1 MPAMREGELR
11 EALQAGL
18 GGAWEV
24 HALGA
29 SSFCDTWQ
37 AVRGQQRLFVKS
49 TPASR
54 PELLAAEADGLRAL
68 AATHTIRVPEV
79 AAMHR
84 RTDGAACVAMEWL
97 ELVPVDRG
105 FGGRLAAA
113 LAALHGEPQAAFGW
127 RRDNFIGATPQVN
140 PPAAQW
146 AQFVAEARL
155 RPLQQQLRGQGGQA
169 LEAAVDAVI
178 AALPALLAD
187 DAPRPSLIHGDL
199 WQGNWGML
207 ADGTPV
213 VFDPAVSCSDAE
225 AELAMMELFGAPPA
239 GFAQAYAQANGRGR
253 SLRRTQVYQLYH
265 LLNHAVLFG
274 GGYAG
279 QALRMARAILA
290 CGPAGCGIP

>member
-1 MPAMREGELR
+1 MREGELR
-11 EALQAGL
+11 DALQAGL
-18 GGAWEV
+18 GGTWDV
-24 HALGA
+24 RALGA

-37 AVRGQQRLFVKS
+37 AVQGGQCLFVKS
-49 TPASR
+49 AAASR
-54 PELLAAEADGLRAL
+54 AELLAAEADGLRAL

-79 AAMHR
+79 AALHR
-84 RTDGAACVAMEWL
+84 GADGAACLAMEWL
-97 ELVPVDRG
+97 ELVPRGRG

-113 LAALHGEPQAAFGW
+113 LAALHGQPQSAFGW
-127 RRDNFIGATPQVN
+127 RRDNFIGATPQSN

-155 RPLQQQLRGQGGQA
+155 RPMQQRLRGPGGQA
-169 LEAAVDAVI
+169 LEAAVEAVI
-178 AALPALLAD
+178 AVLPALFAHA
-187 DAPRPSLIHGDL
+187 APRPSLIHGDL

-239 GFAQAYAQANGRGR
+239 GFAEIYAQASRRGR
-253 SLRRTQVYQLYH
+253 DVRRTQVYQLYH

-274 GGYAG
+274 GGYAE
-279 QALRMARAILA
+279 QALRLARAIA
-290 CGPAGCGIP
+290 EAGSRAP